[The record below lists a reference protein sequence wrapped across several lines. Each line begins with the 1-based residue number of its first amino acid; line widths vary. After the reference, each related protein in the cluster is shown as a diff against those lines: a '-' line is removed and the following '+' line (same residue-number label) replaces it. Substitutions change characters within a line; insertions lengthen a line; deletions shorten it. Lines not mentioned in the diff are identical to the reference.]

1 MALNVFISYSHKDEA
16 FKDSLVEHMAGLKRS
31 GQIDEWH
38 DRKIIAGQDW
48 SNEISENLESSSLIL
63 FLISSSFMDSDY
75 CMNIEAKT
83 ALQMHRDGR
92 AQLIPIVVRSVE
104 WSDSELSKLQALPKD
119 AAAIT
124 SWSDQDKA
132 WVNVIKGIKSHI
144 EAFEPKTKI
153 TSAATVELSKETL
166 DWLDDTEIILTHPRL
181 NRVLLSHIFVS
192 PDMEVIDDESD
203 EYDIESSELL
213 LSKPGKYLVSGD
225 EQQGK
230 TSLLKFL
237 YKEFLKQSFISLY
250 LDAKDIKNQIPLK

>member
-1 MALNVFISYSHKDEA
+1 MAVNVFISYSHKDEI

-31 GQIDEWH
+31 GQINEWH

-48 SNEISENLESSSLIL
+48 SKEISEHLESSNLIL
-63 FLISSSFMDSDY
+63 FLISSSFMNSDY

-83 ALQMHRDGR
+83 ALQMHKDRR

-104 WSDSELSKLQALPKD
+104 WSDSELSKLQGLPKD
-119 AAAIT
+119 AAAIS
-124 SWSDQDKA
+124 SWPDQDEA
-132 WVNVIKGIKSHI
+132 WVNVIKGMKAHI
-144 EAFEPKTKI
+144 EVFKPQTEIIP
-153 TSAATVELSKETL
+153 SAVVELSEETL
-166 DWLDDTEIILTHPRL
+166 NWLDDTEIVLTHPRV
-181 NRVLLSHIFVS
+181 NRVLLSHIFVL
-192 PDMEVIDDESD
+192 PDMEVIDDDSD

-237 YKEFLKQSFISLY
+237 YLSL
-250 LDAKDIKNQIPLK
+250 IHI